1 VYATSGADLDAFH
14 NSIGEFIFP
23 IWILAFVIIVLD
35 IENRLAAR
43 ANRSAMQKTKNK
55 PEPPDMKLGRTELPP
70 RTALHQSD
78 GV

>member
-1 VYATSGADLDAFH
+1 LDAFH

-43 ANRSAMQKTKNK
+43 ANRSAMQK
-55 PEPPDMKLGRTELPP
+55 PEPPDMKLGRAELPP